1 MSSFNLLPNP
11 HSKLNKPR
19 FDSDDLSVNSTGS
32 EKGSHHNLEL
42 SEGPRDKQKKA
53 ERDYGYMT
61 NSDLVI
67 PQPRKASHNSQ
78 SLSGASPNHSQAS
91 FMPKL
96 LDIKYSKNKQ
106 AKFY

>member
-32 EKGSHHNLEL
+32 EKRSYHNLEL
-42 SEGPRDKQKKA
+42 SEGPREKHKKVD
-53 ERDYGYMT
+53 RDYGYMT

-78 SLSGASPNHSQAS
+78 SQSGAPANQNHGS

-96 LDIKYSKNKQ
+96 LDIK
-106 AKFY
+106 